1 MDDKQKCSMQMV
13 PKLINLANTE
23 TKKLSYNLGHCPN
36 FTILDYKIYK
46 RSKLVESFKDNI
58 YENLITTN
66 DFSTSSSTMTGDRE
80 DDVVVDI
87 EGDAIGTSTS
97 LDTTSVTTSSDS
109 VYDTE
114 VLINVSDEMTP
125 APYSPMPYSDFEKEK
140 YVIAIV
146 KFSNGKYLPFF
157 TKVENK

>member
-1 MDDKQKCSMQMV
+1 MS
-13 PKLINLANTE
+13 
-23 TKKLSYNLGHCPN
+23 
-36 FTILDYKIYK
+36 
-46 RSKLVESFKDNI
+46 
-58 YENLITTN
+58 TTTG
-66 DFSTSSSTMTGDRE
+66 DATGTSTSMSTTTGDATGTSTSMSTTTV
-80 DDVVVDI
+80 DVPI
-87 EGDAIGTSTS
+87 ASISMSRTTGDATGTSTS
-97 LDTTSVTTSSDS
+97 LDTTSVSTSSDS